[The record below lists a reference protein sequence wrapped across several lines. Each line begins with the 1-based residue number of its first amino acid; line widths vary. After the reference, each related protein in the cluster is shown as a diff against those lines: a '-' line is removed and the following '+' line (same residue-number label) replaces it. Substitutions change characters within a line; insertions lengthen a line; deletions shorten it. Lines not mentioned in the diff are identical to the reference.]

1 MSDCCL
7 TPSEQVFCYIKARTS
22 YISKQKKDD
31 ELIIDALRFV
41 LDKHAEL

>member
-22 YISKQKKDD
+22 YILMSW
-31 ELIIDALRFV
+31 LSMLSALY
-41 LDKHAEL
+41 